1 MPGQILLVDDDAQI
15 RLSLSEALD
24 DFGFNVELAESAEDA
39 LSKIASSKPQ
49 VVLSDIRMPG
59 MDGLELLKLLR
70 ERVPDVDVVLM
81 TAFDDM
87 PTVVSAM
94 REGAFD
100 FLVKPVNLD
109 ELEEVLKR
117 ALEDKRTRERARLEV
132 EDQAKSYQ
140 GDQDYQ

>member
-1 MPGQILLVDDDAQI
+1 MAGHILLVDDDAQI
-15 RLSLSEALD
+15 RTSLSEALE
-24 DFGFNVELAESAEDA
+24 DFGFLVDLAESAEEA
-39 LSKIASSKPQ
+39 LSKIASSKPDI
-49 VVLSDIRMPG
+49 VLSDIRMPG
-59 MDGLELLKLLR
+59 MDGIELLKLLR
-70 ERVPDVDVVLM
+70 ERTPDVDVVLM

-117 ALEDKRTRERARLEV
+117 ALADHRTRERARLRS
-132 EDQAKSYQ
+132 Q
-140 GDQDYQ
+140 